1 MPSRTEFFNK
11 VGKIALG
18 TRMRMLSESIMED
31 AKGIYEMYDVAL
43 KPKWFPVFYVL
54 SKNEE
59 KSITAIA
66 KEIGHSHPSV
76 SKTIREMVKA
86 GVAIEQKDKSDGR
99 KNMLQLTEKGRD
111 LALKIEDQY
120 TDIDS
125 AVGEALAQTT
135 HNIWKAMEELE
146 FLLDDQSMLYR
157 VRKAKKIR
165 ESKKIKIVPYESQH
179 KQFFFDVNEEW
190 ISQYFKMEAA
200 DYKALQN
207 PKDYIIDNGGA
218 ILVALYEDEPVGVC
232 ALIKMD
238 HAEYGYELAKM
249 GVLPKM
255 HGKGIGWILGK
266 ACAEKA
272 RTMGAKK
279 IYLESNTVLTPAITL
294 YHKLGFKKVKGLDT
308 PYERCNIKMSLSL
321 DYKE

>member
-1 MPSRTEFFNK
+1 MSNTTKFFNK

-18 TRMRMLSESIMED
+18 TRMRMLSERIMED
-31 AKGIYEMYDVAL
+31 AKGVYAMYDVAL

-86 GVAIEQKDKSDGR
+86 GVAVEQKDKTDGR
-99 KNMLQLTEKGRD
+99 KNMLKLTKKGQE

-125 AVGEALAQTT
+125 AVGEALDQTT

-146 FLLDDQSMLYR
+146 WLLSEQSMLQR
-157 VRKAKKIR
+157 VRQAKKNR
-165 ESKKIKIVPYESQH
+165 ESKKVKIIPYQAKY

-190 ISQYFKMEAA
+190 IKKYFKMEAA
-200 DYKALQN
+200 DYKALEN
-207 PKDYIIDNGGA
+207 PKEYILDKGGA
-218 ILVALYEDEPVGVC
+218 ILIALYDDEPVGVC
-232 ALIKMD
+232 ALIKMNHPD
-238 HAEYGYELAKM
+238 YQYELAKM
-249 GVLPKM
+249 GVLPKV

-266 ACAEKA
+266 ACTEKA
-272 RTMGAKK
+272 KEMGAKR

-294 YHKLGFKKVKGLDT
+294 YYKLGFKKVKGLET

-321 DYKE
+321 D

>member
-1 MPSRTEFFNK
+1 MPNQTEFFNK

-31 AKGIYEMYDVAL
+31 AKGIYGMYDVAL

-86 GVAIEQKDKSDGR
+86 GVAVEQKDKTDGR
-99 KNMLQLTEKGRD
+99 KNMLQLTSKGRE
-111 LALKIEDQY
+111 LAIKIKDQY

-125 AVGEALAQTT
+125 AVGEALEQTT

-146 FLLDDQSMLYR
+146 FLLEDQSMLQR
-157 VRKAKKIR
+157 VRKAKKTR
-165 ESKKIKIVPYESQH
+165 EAKKIKIIPYEAKY

-190 ISQYFKMEAA
+190 ISQYFTMEAA
-200 DYKALQN
+200 DYKALEN

-218 ILVALYEDEPVGVC
+218 ILVALYDDEPVGVC

-238 HAEYGYELAKM
+238 HPEYGYELAKM
-249 GVLPKM
+249 GVLPKV
-255 HGKGIGWILGK
+255 HGKGIGWLLGK
-266 ACAEKA
+266 ACAAKA
-272 RTMGAKK
+272 KEMGAKK
-279 IYLESNTVLTPAITL
+279 IYLESNTVLAPAIAL
-294 YHKLGFKKVKGLDT
+294 YHKLGFKKVKGLET

-321 DYKE
+321 RS

>member
-1 MPSRTEFFNK
+1 MPNTTEFFNK

-31 AKGIYEMYDVAL
+31 AKGVYAMYDVAL

-99 KNMLQLTEKGRD
+99 RNMLKLTEKGQD

-125 AVGEALAQTT
+125 AVGEALDQAT

-146 FLLDDQSMLYR
+146 CLLAEKSMFER
-157 VRKAKKIR
+157 VRKAKKTR
-165 ESKKIKIVPYESQH
+165 ESKKVKIVNYDAKY
-179 KQFFFDVNEEW
+179 KQFFYDVNEEW
-190 ISQYFKMEAA
+190 IKQYFEMEEA
-200 DYKALQN
+200 DHKALDN
-207 PKDYIIDNGGA
+207 PKEYILDNGGA
-218 ILVALYEDEPVGVC
+218 ILVALYENEPVGVC

-238 HAEYGYELAKM
+238 HPEYGYELAKM
-249 GVLPKM
+249 GVLPKA
-255 HGKGIGWILGK
+255 HGKGIGWLLGK
-266 ACAEKA
+266 ASAEKA
-272 RTMGAKK
+272 KEMGAKK
-279 IYLESNTVLTPAITL
+279 IYLESNTVLTPAISL
-294 YHKLGFKKVKGLDT
+294 YYKLGFKKVAGQLDT
-308 PYERCNIKMSLSL
+308 PYERSNIQMDMEL
-321 DYKE
+321 